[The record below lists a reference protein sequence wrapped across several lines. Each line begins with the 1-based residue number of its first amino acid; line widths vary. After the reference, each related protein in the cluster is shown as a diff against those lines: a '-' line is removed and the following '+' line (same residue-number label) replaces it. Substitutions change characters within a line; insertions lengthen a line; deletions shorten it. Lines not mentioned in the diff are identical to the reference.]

1 MLPVWELL
9 LIIIFSLIGLYLLA
23 IMIVYFFMKRAQ
35 KRAFSSLDSMIVYEK
50 DRMNF
55 INDLVN
61 TLKDNKYNLKSNIK
75 IVVDE
80 QNELLENKMVDMS
93 KVKQQTDFLLI
104 YFQKYLKE
112 NGIRKKSPFDSF
124 YKKINDYLIM
134 DIDSDDY
141 PYKKYNLYANRYNS
155 ILSLG
160 FLCPFA
166 RSIKNPQAPIL

>member
-23 IMIVYFFMKRAQ
+23 ITVVYFFMKRAQ

-61 TLKDNKYNLKSNIK
+61 TLKDNKYNLKANIK

-80 QNELLENKMVDMS
+80 QN
-93 KVKQQTDFLLI
+93 
-104 YFQKYLKE
+104 
-112 NGIRKKSPFDSF
+112 
-124 YKKINDYLIM
+124 
-134 DIDSDDY
+134 
-141 PYKKYNLYANRYNS
+141 
-155 ILSLG
+155 
-160 FLCPFA
+160 
-166 RSIKNPQAPIL
+166 